1 MSDTE
6 EKPTAVVVTEQP
18 KRALPGTGSK
28 MTAGKRNY
36 TSPTQIKIQ
45 TIAVFMFLN
54 SWAFNF

>member
-28 MTAGKRNY
+28 NDK
-36 TSPTQIKIQ
+36 SKF
-45 TIAVFMFLN
+45 V
-54 SWAFNF
+54 